1 MPLFR
6 VGGGALCAAANAI
19 KNSTNVS
26 VSLVDTMLERHGAHV
41 IVPARS
47 VGADKCAA
55 GSMLT
60 TGLLP

>member
-19 KNSTNVS
+19 KNSTIVS
-26 VSLVDTMLERHGAHV
+26 MSLVDTMLERLGAHA

-47 VGADKCAA
+47 VGADKCAV
-55 GSMLT
+55 GCMT
-60 TGLLP
+60 TQAL